1 MKLISKKQFEKYS
14 CVTFFVGY
22 GLTETSPT
30 GIRIPFAKPKPGSI
44 GIIISNT
51 EVQVGS

>member
-1 MKLISKKQFEKYS
+1 MQLISNKQFEKYS

-30 GIRIPFAKPKPGSI
+30 GISVPFSKLKPGSI

-51 EVQVGS
+51 EVQVEC